1 MTSLL
6 WEREGDQ
13 GMTWKEAKVNLPA
26 DGGLQHSLVFASDM
40 VTENLRC
47 AFSSQFDV
55 ITAKTSFTALH
66 L

>member
-6 WEREGDQ
+6 WNEDGDQ

-47 AFSSQFDV
+47 AFSSQFGV
-55 ITAKTSFTALH
+55 ITAKISFTALH